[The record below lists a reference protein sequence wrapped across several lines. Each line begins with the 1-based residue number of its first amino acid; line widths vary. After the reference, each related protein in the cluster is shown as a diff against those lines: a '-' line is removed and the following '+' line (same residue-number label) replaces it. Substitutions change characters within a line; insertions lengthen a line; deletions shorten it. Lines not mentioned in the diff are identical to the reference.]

1 MISAPLSSP
10 STATSTPIAISAM
23 FRQASGARIMAAHD
37 AAHPY
42 PLSHLEASRALLGL
56 AAPARGGAPFL
67 ARGVV
72 SSRRKTS
79 RVVIARTIIDGS
91 TSDMRESS
99 GVSDGK
105 LARRLIGKAS
115 LTLPRQQSERHRARN
130 VGLGI
135 SSKLRQCPAPA
146 YNG

>member
-23 FRQASGARIMAAHD
+23 FRKASGARIMAAHD

-56 AAPARGGAPFL
+56 AAPARRAPFL

-79 RVVIARTIIDGS
+79 RAVIARTIIDGS

-105 LARRLIGKAS
+105 LARRLTGKAS